1 MTMNAV
7 QPITKAQSAS
17 EETGSIGRFRRLLT
31 RLLPS
36 ALIYTAILIVSI
48 VVMKYG
54 SGPVDY
60 VGPDNDD
67 GMRLVEVRDFLNG
80 QGWFDLMQYR
90 LGLDEG
96 TLMHWSRLIDL
107 PIAALIRFFGLFLDH
122 DAAEAAAL
130 FVWPLSLA
138 FPAMLAMGLAG
149 RRVGGIAGM
158 HLSFFLTGMA
168 IYTGN
173 RFAPGA
179 IDHHNA
185 QLALVA
191 TMVAMLFDERQRA
204 WSYVVA
210 GVAAALAIAIG
221 AETMPFI
228 AVYCLVVAL
237 LWAHGGEPF
246 AAATKAFG
254 LSLAITISILFFAT
268 VPPQHYSTV
277 TCDNLS
283 LGFYSLATIG
293 GGLLAASAVFASRL
307 RFALRLAVLAAV
319 GAVVLGSAVVIAPQ
333 CLRNPL
339 ADLDPMLV
347 ELWLRNVSEAQSI
360 FALVSKEPFPVGA
373 FYAPGLLAIAVCIF
387 RSVQGDRVQVHL
399 VLLALLSVSWAVAL
413 IQVRGAVFSN
423 LLSILPLTLLIIDV
437 RRMSNGDSENAAAA
451 LVYIL
456 TVLASVPAVWAVGG
470 AFLETQID
478 KTESVGETKSLSCF
492 SKEALAPLGGLAA
505 GLVSAPSDMGVPI
518 LRYTANRVLSAP
530 YHRNQGGMLTEMH
543 IGLAEPQEA
552 EAFLRGVGV
561 TVLAFCP
568 DDLQTR
574 AIERLKPDGLYGQLG
589 KGNIP
594 PYLDPLPKSVDSG
607 VQFFRYRPTPG

>member
-1 MTMNAV
+1 MMNAV
-7 QPITKAQSAS
+7 QPIAKAQSAS
-17 EETGSIGRFRRLLT
+17 ARSGLIGSIRQMLVH
-31 RLLPS
+31 LLPS
-36 ALIYTAILIVSI
+36 ALIYTLVLIGI
-48 VVMKYG
+48 ITVMKYAG
-54 SGPVDY
+54 GPVDY

-90 LGLDEG
+90 LGLGEG

-107 PIAALIRFFGLFLDH
+107 PIATLIRVFGLFLGH
-122 DAAEAAAL
+122 DGAEAAAL
-130 FVWPLSLA
+130 VVWPLSLV

-149 RRVGGIAGM
+149 RRVGGLAGM
-158 HLSFFLTGMA
+158 HLSFCFAGMA

-191 TMVAMLFDERQRA
+191 TMVAMLFDEKQRA
-204 WSYVVA
+204 WNYAVA
-210 GVAAALAIAIG
+210 GASAAVAIAIG
-221 AETMPFI
+221 AETTPFVAI
-228 AVYCLVVAL
+228 YCLVVAL
-237 LWAHGGEPF
+237 LWVWEGEPF
-246 AAATKAFG
+246 AAAAKAFG
-254 LSLAITISILFFAT
+254 LSLAVTISILFFAT
-268 VPPQHYSTV
+268 VPPQRYSAV

-293 GGLLAASAVFASRL
+293 GGLLLASAILASRL
-307 RFALRLAVLAAV
+307 GRGLRLAVLAVV
-319 GAVVLGSAVVIAPQ
+319 GTAIFGSALVIAPE
-333 CLRNPL
+333 CLHNPL

-347 ELWLRNVSEAQSI
+347 ELWLRNVSEAQSVL
-360 FALVSKEPFPVGA
+360 ALSRRDPFSVGA
-373 FYAPGLLAIAVCIF
+373 FYAPGLFAIAVCIF
-387 RSVQGDRVQVHL
+387 RALQGDRVQLHL

-413 IQVRGAVFSN
+413 VQVRGAVFSN
-423 LLSILPLTLLIIDV
+423 LLSILPLALLIIDV

-470 AFLETQID
+470 ALVEMQVN
-478 KTESVGETKSLSCF
+478 KTKNAQEAESPSC
-492 SKEALAPLGGLAA
+492 SSRQALAPLAGLPA
-505 GLVSAPSDMGVPI
+505 GLVSAPSEMGVPI

-552 EAFLRGVGV
+552 EAFLKGAGV
-561 TVLAFCP
+561 TILAFCP
-568 DDLQTR
+568 DDLQTSEI
-574 AIERLKPDGLYGQLG
+574 ARLKPDGLYAQLG
-589 KGNIP
+589 KGNVP
-594 PYLDPLPKSVDSG
+594 AYLDPLPKAADSG
-607 VQFFRYRPTPG
+607 VQFFRYRMTSN

>member
-1 MTMNAV
+1 MMNAV

-17 EETGSIGRFRRLLT
+17 ARTGFIGSIRQMLT

-36 ALIYTAILIVSI
+36 ALIYSLILIGII
-48 VVMKYG
+48 VVMKYAG
-54 SGPVDY
+54 GPVDY

-90 LGLDEG
+90 LGVGEG

-107 PIAALIRFFGLFLDH
+107 PIAVLIRFFGLFFGH

-130 FVWPLSLA
+130 VVWPLSLV
-138 FPAMLAMGLAG
+138 FPALIAMGLAG
-149 RRVGGIAGM
+149 QRVGGLAGM
-158 HLSFFLTGMA
+158 HLSFCLAGMA

-179 IDHHNA
+179 IDHHNV

-191 TMVAMLFDERQRA
+191 TMVAMLLDEKQRA
-204 WSYVVA
+204 WNYAVA
-210 GVAAALAIAIG
+210 GASAALAIAIG
-221 AETMPFI
+221 AETTPFVAI
-228 AVYCLVVAL
+228 YCLVVAF
-237 LWAHGGEPF
+237 LWVWEGEPF
-246 AAATKAFG
+246 AAATRAFG
-254 LSLAITISILFFAT
+254 LSLAVAISILFFAT
-268 VPPQHYSTV
+268 VPPQRYSVV

-293 GGLLAASAVFASRL
+293 GSLLLASALFASRL
-307 RFALRLAVLAAV
+307 GRGLRFAVLAAV
-319 GAVVLGSAVVIAPQ
+319 GAAVFGSAMVIAPE

-360 FALVSKEPFPVGA
+360 LALGRTDPFSLGA

-387 RSVQGDRVQVHL
+387 RSVQGDRMQVHL
-399 VLLALLSVSWAVAL
+399 ILLALLSVSWAVAL
-413 IQVRGAVFSN
+413 VQVRGAVFAN
-423 LLSILPLTLLIIDV
+423 LLSILPLALLIIDI
-437 RRMSNGDSENAAAA
+437 RRVSNGDSENAAAA
-451 LVYIL
+451 LVYII

-470 AFLETQID
+470 ALVEMQIN
-478 KTESVGETKSLSCF
+478 KTKTVDEPGGSSC
-492 SKEALAPLGGLAA
+492 SSRQALAPLGGLPA
-505 GLVSAPSDMGVPI
+505 GLVSAPSEMGVPI
-518 LRYTANRVLSAP
+518 LRYTADRVLSAP

-552 EAFLRGVGV
+552 EAFLKGTGV

-574 AIERLKPDGLYGQLG
+574 EIARLKPEGFYAQLG

-594 PYLDPLPKSVDSG
+594 AYLDPLPRAADSG
-607 VQFFRYRPTPG
+607 VQFFRYLRTSD

>member
-1 MTMNAV
+1 MMNAV
-7 QPITKAQSAS
+7 QPITKAQATSVR
-17 EETGSIGRFRRLLT
+17 TGIIGNIRQLLT

-36 ALIYTAILIVSI
+36 ALIYSLVLIGII
-48 VVMKYG
+48 VVMKYAG
-54 SGPVDY
+54 GPVDY

-90 LGLDEG
+90 LGLGEG

-107 PIAALIRFFGLFLDH
+107 PIAALIRFFGLLLGH

-130 FVWPLSLA
+130 VVWPLSLV

-149 RRVGGIAGM
+149 RRVGGLAGM
-158 HLSFFLTGMA
+158 HLSFCFAGMA
-168 IYTGN
+168 VYTGN

-191 TMVAMLFDERQRA
+191 TMVAMLFDEKQRA
-204 WSYVVA
+204 WNYVVA
-210 GVAAALAIAIG
+210 GASAALAIAIG
-221 AETMPFI
+221 AETTPFVAI
-228 AVYCLVVAL
+228 YCLVVAL
-237 LWAHGGEPF
+237 LWVWEGEPF

-254 LSLAITISILFFAT
+254 LSLAVAISILFFAT
-268 VPPQHYSTV
+268 VSPQHYSAV

-293 GGLLAASAVFASRL
+293 GGLLLAAAIFASRL
-307 RFALRLAVLAAV
+307 GRGLRLAVIAAV
-319 GAVVLGSAVVIAPQ
+319 GAAVFGSAMVIAPE

-360 FALVSKEPFPVGA
+360 LALGRTDPFSLGA

-413 IQVRGAVFSN
+413 VQVRGAVFSN
-423 LLSILPLTLLIIDV
+423 LLSILPLALLIIDV
-437 RRMSNGDSENAAAA
+437 RRVSNGDSENAAAA
-451 LVYIL
+451 LIYIV

-470 AFLETQID
+470 ALVEMQVNKTKDTEVAD
-478 KTESVGETKSLSCF
+478 KPSC
-492 SKEALAPLGGLAA
+492 SSRQALAPLGGLPA
-505 GLVSAPSDMGVPI
+505 GLVSAPSEMGVPI

-552 EAFLRGVGV
+552 EAFLKGAGV

-568 DDLQTR
+568 DDLQTSEI
-574 AIERLKPDGLYGQLG
+574 AKLKPDGLYAQLG

-594 PYLDPLPKSVDSG
+594 GYLDPLPKATDSG
-607 VQFFRYRPTPG
+607 VQFFRYRPASD

>member
-1 MTMNAV
+1 MMNAV
-7 QPITKAQSAS
+7 QPIAKAQSAS
-17 EETGSIGRFRRLLT
+17 ARTGFIGSIRQMLT

-36 ALIYTAILIVSI
+36 ALIYSLILIGII
-48 VVMKYG
+48 VVMKYAG
-54 SGPVDY
+54 GPVDY

-90 LGLDEG
+90 LGLGEG

-107 PIAALIRFFGLFLDH
+107 PIAVLIRFFGLFFGH

-130 FVWPLSLA
+130 VVWPLSLV
-138 FPAMLAMGLAG
+138 FPALIAMGLAG
-149 RRVGGIAGM
+149 QRVGGLAGM
-158 HLSFFLTGMA
+158 HLSFCLAGMA

-191 TMVAMLFDERQRA
+191 TMVAMLFDEKHRA
-204 WSYVVA
+204 WNYAVA
-210 GVAAALAIAIG
+210 GASAALAIAIG
-221 AETMPFI
+221 AETTPFVAI
-228 AVYCLVVAL
+228 YCLVVAF
-237 LWAHGGEPF
+237 LWVWEGEPF
-246 AAATKAFG
+246 AAATRAFG
-254 LSLAITISILFFAT
+254 LSLAVAISILFFAT
-268 VPPQHYSTV
+268 VPPQRYSVV

-293 GGLLAASAVFASRL
+293 GSLLLASALFASRL
-307 RFALRLAVLAAV
+307 GRGLRFAVLAAV
-319 GAVVLGSAVVIAPQ
+319 GAAVFGSAMVIAPE

-360 FALVSKEPFPVGA
+360 LALGRTDPFSLGA

-387 RSVQGDRVQVHL
+387 RSVQGDRMQVHL
-399 VLLALLSVSWAVAL
+399 ILLALLSVSWAVAL
-413 IQVRGAVFSN
+413 VQVRGAVFAN
-423 LLSILPLTLLIIDV
+423 LLSILPLALLIIDI
-437 RRMSNGDSENAAAA
+437 RRVSNGDSENAAAA
-451 LVYIL
+451 LVYII

-470 AFLETQID
+470 ALVEMQIN
-478 KTESVGETKSLSCF
+478 KTKTVDEPGGSSC
-492 SKEALAPLGGLAA
+492 SSRQALAPLGGLPA
-505 GLVSAPSDMGVPI
+505 GLVSAPSEMGVPI
-518 LRYTANRVLSAP
+518 LRYTADRVLSAP

-552 EAFLRGVGV
+552 EAFLKGTGV

-574 AIERLKPDGLYGQLG
+574 EIARLKPEGLYAQLG

-594 PYLDPLPKSVDSG
+594 AYLDPLPRAADSG
-607 VQFFRYRPTPG
+607 VQFFRYLRTSD

>member
-1 MTMNAV
+1 MMNAV
-7 QPITKAQSAS
+7 QPIAKAQSAS
-17 EETGSIGRFRRLLT
+17 ARTGFIGRIRQMLT
-31 RLLPS
+31 HLLPS
-36 ALIYTAILIVSI
+36 ALIYTVILIGI
-48 VVMKYG
+48 ITVMKYAG
-54 SGPVDY
+54 GPVDY

-90 LGLDEG
+90 LGLGEG

-107 PIAALIRFFGLFLDH
+107 PITALIRFFGLFLSH

-130 FVWPLSLA
+130 VVWPLSLV

-149 RRVGGIAGM
+149 RRVGGLAGM
-158 HLSFFLTGMA
+158 HLSFCFAGMA

-179 IDHHNA
+179 VDHHNA

-204 WSYVVA
+204 WNYAVA
-210 GVAAALAIAIG
+210 GVSAALAIAIG
-221 AETMPFI
+221 AETTPFV
-228 AVYCLVVAL
+228 ATYCLVVAL
-237 LWAHGGEPF
+237 LWAWEGDPF

-254 LSLAITISILFFAT
+254 LSLAVAISILFFAT
-268 VPPQHYSTV
+268 VPPQQYSTV

-293 GGLLAASAVFASRL
+293 GGLLLASAVFASRL
-307 RFALRLAVLAAV
+307 GRGLRFAVLAAV
-319 GAVVLGSAVVIAPQ
+319 GAAVLGSAMVIEPQ

-360 FALVSKEPFPVGA
+360 LALSRTDPFSIGA

-387 RSVQGDRVQVHL
+387 RSVQGDRVQIHL

-413 IQVRGAVFSN
+413 VQVRGAVFAN
-423 LLSILPLTLLIIDV
+423 LLSILPLALLIIDV
-437 RRMSNGDSENAAAA
+437 RRMSNGDSENAAIA
-451 LVYIL
+451 LVYIV

-470 AFLETQID
+470 ALVEMQLD
-478 KTESVGETKSLSCF
+478 KTNNGEEAERLSCS
-492 SKEALAPLGGLAA
+492 SKQALAPLAALPA
-505 GLVSAPSDMGVPI
+505 GLISAPSEMGVPI

-543 IGLAEPQEA
+543 IGLAEPLEA
-552 EAFLRGVGV
+552 GAFLKGASV
-561 TVLAFCP
+561 TVLAFCA

-574 AIERLKPDGLYGQLG
+574 EIARLKPDGLYAQLG
-589 KGNIP
+589 KGIIP
-594 PYLDPLPKSVDSG
+594 PYLDPLPKAANSG
-607 VQFFRYRPTPG
+607 VQFFRYRPTSD

>member
-1 MTMNAV
+1 MNAV
-7 QPITKAQSAS
+7 QPIAKAQSAS
-17 EETGSIGRFRRLLT
+17 ARTGFVGSIRQMLT

-36 ALIYTAILIVSI
+36 ALIYTVILVGII
-48 VVMKYG
+48 TVMKYAG
-54 SGPVDY
+54 GPVDY

-90 LGLDEG
+90 LGLGEG

-107 PIAALIRFFGLFLDH
+107 PIAALIRFFGLFLGH

-130 FVWPLSLA
+130 VVWPLSLV

-149 RRVGGIAGM
+149 RRVGGLAGM
-158 HLSFFLTGMA
+158 HLSFCFAGMA

-191 TMVAMLFDERQRA
+191 TMVAMLFDEKQRA
-204 WSYVVA
+204 WNYAVA
-210 GVAAALAIAIG
+210 GVSAALAIAIG
-221 AETMPFI
+221 AETTPFVAI
-228 AVYCLVVAL
+228 YCLVVAF
-237 LWAHGGEPF
+237 LWVWEGEPF
-246 AAATKAFG
+246 AAATRAFG
-254 LSLAITISILFFAT
+254 LSLAVAISILFFAT
-268 VPPQHYSTV
+268 VPPQRYSAV

-293 GGLLAASAVFASRL
+293 GGLLLASAAFASRL
-307 RFALRLAVLAAV
+307 GRGLRFAVLAAV
-319 GAVVLGSAVVIAPQ
+319 GAAVFGSAIVIAPE

-360 FALVSKEPFPVGA
+360 LALSRTDPFSIGA

-413 IQVRGAVFSN
+413 VQVRGAVFSN
-423 LLSILPLTLLIIDV
+423 LLSILPLALLIIDV

-451 LVYIL
+451 LVYIV

-470 AFLETQID
+470 ALVEMQVN
-478 KTESVGETKSLSCF
+478 KTKNADEAERPSC
-492 SKEALAPLGGLAA
+492 SSRQALAPLGGLPA
-505 GLVSAPSDMGVPI
+505 GLVSAPSEMGVPI

-552 EAFLRGVGV
+552 EAFLKGAGV

-568 DDLQTR
+568 DDLQTSEI
-574 AIERLKPDGLYGQLG
+574 ARLKPDGLYAQLG
-589 KGNIP
+589 KGSIP
-594 PYLDPLPKSVDSG
+594 AYLDPLPKAAGSG
-607 VQFFRYRPTPG
+607 VQFFRYRPASD

>member
-1 MTMNAV
+1 MNAV

-17 EETGSIGRFRRLLT
+17 ARTGFIGSIRQMLT

-36 ALIYTAILIVSI
+36 ALIYSLILIGII
-48 VVMKYG
+48 VVMKYAG
-54 SGPVDY
+54 GPVDY

-90 LGLDEG
+90 LGVGEG

-107 PIAALIRFFGLFLDH
+107 PIAVLIRFFGLFFGH

-130 FVWPLSLA
+130 VVWPLSLV
-138 FPAMLAMGLAG
+138 FPALIAMGLAG
-149 RRVGGIAGM
+149 QRVGGLAGM
-158 HLSFFLTGMA
+158 HLSFCLAGMA

-179 IDHHNA
+179 IDHHNV

-191 TMVAMLFDERQRA
+191 TMVAMLLDEKQRA
-204 WSYVVA
+204 WNYAVA
-210 GVAAALAIAIG
+210 GASAALAIAIG
-221 AETMPFI
+221 AETTPFVAI
-228 AVYCLVVAL
+228 YCLVVAF
-237 LWAHGGEPF
+237 LWVWEGEPF
-246 AAATKAFG
+246 AAATRAFG
-254 LSLAITISILFFAT
+254 LSLAVAISILFFAT
-268 VPPQHYSTV
+268 VPPQRYSVV

-293 GGLLAASAVFASRL
+293 GSLLLASALFASRL
-307 RFALRLAVLAAV
+307 GRGLRFAVLAAV
-319 GAVVLGSAVVIAPQ
+319 GAAVFGSAMVIAPE

-360 FALVSKEPFPVGA
+360 LALGRTDPFSLGA

-387 RSVQGDRVQVHL
+387 RSVQGDRMQVHL
-399 VLLALLSVSWAVAL
+399 ILLALLSVSWAVAL
-413 IQVRGAVFSN
+413 VQVRGAVFAN
-423 LLSILPLTLLIIDV
+423 LLSILPLALLIIDI
-437 RRMSNGDSENAAAA
+437 RRVSNGDSENAAAA
-451 LVYIL
+451 LVYII

-470 AFLETQID
+470 ALVEMQIN
-478 KTESVGETKSLSCF
+478 KTKTVDEPGGSSC
-492 SKEALAPLGGLAA
+492 SSRQALAPLGGLPA
-505 GLVSAPSDMGVPI
+505 GLVSAPSEMGVPI
-518 LRYTANRVLSAP
+518 LRYTADRVLSAP

-552 EAFLRGVGV
+552 EAFLKGTGV

-574 AIERLKPDGLYGQLG
+574 EIARLKPEGFYAQLG

-594 PYLDPLPKSVDSG
+594 AYLDPLPRAADSG
-607 VQFFRYRPTPG
+607 VQFFRYLRTSD

>member
-1 MTMNAV
+1 MNAV
-7 QPITKAQSAS
+7 QPITRAQSAS
-17 EETGSIGRFRRLLT
+17 DGTGSFGKLRRPLT

-36 ALIYTAILIVSI
+36 ALIYTVILIGI
-48 VVMKYG
+48 IAIAKYAG
-54 SGPVDY
+54 GPVDY

-90 LGLDEG
+90 LGLGEG

-107 PIAALIRFFGLFLDH
+107 PIAALIRFFGLFLGH

-130 FVWPLSLA
+130 LVWPLSLV

-149 RRVGGIAGM
+149 QRVGGIAGM
-158 HLSFFLTGMA
+158 HLSFCLTGMA
-168 IYTGN
+168 IFTGN

-204 WSYVVA
+204 WNFAVA
-210 GVAAALAIAIG
+210 GAAAALAIAIG
-221 AETMPFI
+221 AETTPFV

-237 LWAHGGEPF
+237 LWVYEGEPF

-254 LSLAITISILFFAT
+254 LSLAVTISILFFAT

-293 GGLLAASAVFASRL
+293 GGLMLASAVVASRL
-307 RFALRLAVLAAV
+307 GVALRLAVLAAV
-319 GAVVLGSAVVIAPQ
+319 GVGVLGSALVIAPE

-347 ELWLRNVSEAQSI
+347 ELWLRNVSEAKSI
-360 FALVSKEPFPVGA
+360 LALSRTDPFSIGA
-373 FYAPGLLAIAVCIF
+373 FYAPCLLAIAVCIF
-387 RSVQGDRVQVHL
+387 RSVQGDRVQIHL
-399 VLLALLSVSWAVAL
+399 VLLALLTVSWGVAL

-423 LLSILPLTLLIIDV
+423 LVSILPLSLLIIDV

-451 LVYIL
+451 LVYIV
-456 TVLASVPAVWAVGG
+456 TVMASVPTVWAVGG
-470 AFLETQID
+470 AFIEMQVD
-478 KTESVGETKSLSCF
+478 KTKNVEEAKNLSCS
-492 SKEALAPLGGLAA
+492 SKQSLAPLGGLAA
-505 GLVSAPSDMGVPI
+505 GLVSAPSEMGVPI
-518 LRYTANRVLSAP
+518 LRYTENRVLSAP

-552 EAFLRGVGV
+552 EAFLRGAGV
-561 TVLAFCP
+561 TVVAFCP
-568 DDLQTR
+568 NDLQTSEM
-574 AIERLKPDGLYGQLG
+574 ARLKPDGLYGQLG

-594 PYLDPLPKSVDSG
+594 LYLEPLPKAADSG
-607 VQFFRYRPTPG
+607 VQFFLYRQTSG

>member
-1 MTMNAV
+1 MMNAV
-7 QPITKAQSAS
+7 QPIAKAQSAS
-17 EETGSIGRFRRLLT
+17 ARTGFIGSIRQMLT

-36 ALIYTAILIVSI
+36 ALIYSLILIGII
-48 VVMKYG
+48 VVMKYAG
-54 SGPVDY
+54 GPVDY

-90 LGLDEG
+90 LGLGEG

-107 PIAALIRFFGLFLDH
+107 PIAVLIRFFGLFFGH

-130 FVWPLSLA
+130 VVWPLSLV
-138 FPAMLAMGLAG
+138 FPALIAMGLAG
-149 RRVGGIAGM
+149 QRVGGLAGM
-158 HLSFFLTGMA
+158 HLSFCLAGMA

-191 TMVAMLFDERQRA
+191 TMVAMLLDEKQRA
-204 WSYVVA
+204 WNYAVA
-210 GVAAALAIAIG
+210 GASAALAIAIG
-221 AETMPFI
+221 AETTPFVAI
-228 AVYCLVVAL
+228 YCLVVAF
-237 LWAHGGEPF
+237 LWVWEGEPF
-246 AAATKAFG
+246 AAATRAFG
-254 LSLAITISILFFAT
+254 LSLAVAISILFFAT
-268 VPPQHYSTV
+268 VPPQRYSVV

-293 GGLLAASAVFASRL
+293 GSLLLASALFASRL
-307 RFALRLAVLAAV
+307 GRGLRFAVLAAV
-319 GAVVLGSAVVIAPQ
+319 GAAVFGSAMVIAPE

-360 FALVSKEPFPVGA
+360 LALGRTDPFSLGA

-387 RSVQGDRVQVHL
+387 RSVQGDRMQVHL
-399 VLLALLSVSWAVAL
+399 ILLALLSVSWAVAL
-413 IQVRGAVFSN
+413 VQVRGAVFAN
-423 LLSILPLTLLIIDV
+423 LLSILPLALLIIDI
-437 RRMSNGDSENAAAA
+437 RRVSNGDSENAAAA
-451 LVYIL
+451 LVYII

-470 AFLETQID
+470 ALVEMQIN
-478 KTESVGETKSLSCF
+478 KTKTVDEPGGSSC
-492 SKEALAPLGGLAA
+492 SSRQALAPLGGLPA
-505 GLVSAPSDMGVPI
+505 GLVSAPSEMGVPI
-518 LRYTANRVLSAP
+518 LRYTADRVLSAP

-552 EAFLRGVGV
+552 EAFLKGTGV

-574 AIERLKPDGLYGQLG
+574 EIARLKPEGLYAQLG

-594 PYLDPLPKSVDSG
+594 AYLDPLPRAADSG
-607 VQFFRYRPTPG
+607 VQFFRYLRTSD

>member
-1 MTMNAV
+1 MMNAV
-7 QPITKAQSAS
+7 QPITKAQATSVR
-17 EETGSIGRFRRLLT
+17 TGIIGNIRQLLT

-36 ALIYTAILIVSI
+36 ALIYSLVLIGII
-48 VVMKYG
+48 VVMKYAG
-54 SGPVDY
+54 GPVDY

-90 LGLDEG
+90 LGLGEG

-107 PIAALIRFFGLFLDH
+107 PIAALIRFFGLLLGH

-130 FVWPLSLA
+130 VVWPLSLV

-149 RRVGGIAGM
+149 RRVGGLAGM
-158 HLSFFLTGMA
+158 HLSFCFAGMA
-168 IYTGN
+168 VYTGN

-191 TMVAMLFDERQRA
+191 TMVAMLFDEKQRA
-204 WSYVVA
+204 WNYVIA
-210 GVAAALAIAIG
+210 GASAALAIAIG
-221 AETMPFI
+221 AETTPFVAI
-228 AVYCLVVAL
+228 YCLVVAL
-237 LWAHGGEPF
+237 LWVWEGEPF

-254 LSLAITISILFFAT
+254 LSLAVAISILFFVT
-268 VPPQHYSTV
+268 VPPQHYSAV

-293 GGLLAASAVFASRL
+293 GGLLLAAAIFASRL
-307 RFALRLAVLAAV
+307 GRGLRLAVIAAV
-319 GAVVLGSAVVIAPQ
+319 GAAVFGSAMVIAPE

-360 FALVSKEPFPVGA
+360 LALGRTDPFSLGA

-413 IQVRGAVFSN
+413 VQVRGAVFSN
-423 LLSILPLTLLIIDV
+423 LLSILPLALLIIDV
-437 RRMSNGDSENAAAA
+437 RRVSNGDSENAAAA
-451 LVYIL
+451 LIYIV

-470 AFLETQID
+470 ALVGMQVN
-478 KTESVGETKSLSCF
+478 KTKNTEVADRPSC
-492 SKEALAPLGGLAA
+492 SSRQALAPLGGLPA
-505 GLVSAPSDMGVPI
+505 GLVSAPSEMGVPI

-552 EAFLRGVGV
+552 EAFLKGAGV
-561 TVLAFCP
+561 TVVAFCP
-568 DDLQTR
+568 DDLQTSEI
-574 AIERLKPDGLYGQLG
+574 AKLKPDGLYAQLG

-594 PYLDPLPKSVDSG
+594 GYLDPLPKAADSG
-607 VQFFRYRPTPG
+607 VQFFRYRPASD

>member
-1 MTMNAV
+1 MMNAV
-7 QPITKAQSAS
+7 QPIAKAQSAS
-17 EETGSIGRFRRLLT
+17 ARSGLIGSIRQMLVH
-31 RLLPS
+31 LLPS
-36 ALIYTAILIVSI
+36 ALVYTLVLIGI
-48 VVMKYG
+48 ITVMKYAG
-54 SGPVDY
+54 GPVDY

-90 LGLDEG
+90 LGLGGG

-107 PIAALIRFFGLFLDH
+107 PIATLIRVFGLFLGH
-122 DAAEAAAL
+122 DGAEAAAL
-130 FVWPLSLA
+130 LVWPLSLV

-149 RRVGGIAGM
+149 RRVGGLAGM
-158 HLSFFLTGMA
+158 HLSFCFAGMA

-191 TMVAMLFDERQRA
+191 TMVAMLFDEKQRA
-204 WSYVVA
+204 WNYAVA
-210 GVAAALAIAIG
+210 GASAAVAIAIG
-221 AETMPFI
+221 AETTPFVAI
-228 AVYCLVVAL
+228 YCLVVAL
-237 LWAHGGEPF
+237 LWVWEGEPF
-246 AAATKAFG
+246 AAAAKAFG
-254 LSLAITISILFFAT
+254 LSLAVTISILFFAT
-268 VPPQHYSTV
+268 VPPQRYSAV

-293 GGLLAASAVFASRL
+293 GGLLLASAIFASRL
-307 RFALRLAVLAAV
+307 GRGLRLAVLAVV
-319 GAVVLGSAVVIAPQ
+319 GAAVFGSALVIAPE
-333 CLRNPL
+333 CLHNPL

-347 ELWLRNVSEAQSI
+347 ELWLRNVSEAQSVL
-360 FALVSKEPFPVGA
+360 ALSRRDPFSVGA
-373 FYAPGLLAIAVCIF
+373 FYAPGLFAIAVCIF
-387 RSVQGDRVQVHL
+387 RALQGDRVQLHL

-413 IQVRGAVFSN
+413 VQVRGAVFSN
-423 LLSILPLTLLIIDV
+423 LLSILPLALLIIDV

-470 AFLETQID
+470 ALVEMQVN
-478 KTESVGETKSLSCF
+478 KTKNAQEAESPSC
-492 SKEALAPLGGLAA
+492 SSRQALAPLAGLPA
-505 GLVSAPSDMGVPI
+505 GLVSAPSEMGVPI

-552 EAFLRGVGV
+552 EAFLKGAGV
-561 TVLAFCP
+561 TILAFCP
-568 DDLQTR
+568 ADLQTSEI
-574 AIERLKPDGLYGQLG
+574 ARLKPDGLYAQLG
-589 KGNIP
+589 KGNVP
-594 PYLDPLPKSVDSG
+594 AYLDPLPKAADSG
-607 VQFFRYRPTPG
+607 VQFFRYRMTSN

>member
-1 MTMNAV
+1 MNAV
-7 QPITKAQSAS
+7 QPIAKAQSAS
-17 EETGSIGRFRRLLT
+17 ARTGFIGSIRQMLT

-36 ALIYTAILIVSI
+36 ALIYSLILIGII
-48 VVMKYG
+48 VVMKYAG
-54 SGPVDY
+54 GPVDY

-90 LGLDEG
+90 LGLGEG

-107 PIAALIRFFGLFLDH
+107 PIAVLIRFFGLFFGH

-130 FVWPLSLA
+130 VVWPLSLV
-138 FPAMLAMGLAG
+138 FPALIAMGLAG
-149 RRVGGIAGM
+149 QRVGGLAGM
-158 HLSFFLTGMA
+158 HLSFCLAGMA

-191 TMVAMLFDERQRA
+191 TMVAMLLDEKQRA
-204 WSYVVA
+204 WNYAVA
-210 GVAAALAIAIG
+210 GASAALAIAIG
-221 AETMPFI
+221 AETTPFVAI
-228 AVYCLVVAL
+228 YCLVVAF
-237 LWAHGGEPF
+237 LWVWEGEPF
-246 AAATKAFG
+246 AAATRAFG
-254 LSLAITISILFFAT
+254 LSLAVAISILFFAT
-268 VPPQHYSTV
+268 VPPQRYSVV

-293 GGLLAASAVFASRL
+293 GSLLLASALFASRL
-307 RFALRLAVLAAV
+307 GRGLRFAVLAAV
-319 GAVVLGSAVVIAPQ
+319 GAAVFGSAMVIAPE

-360 FALVSKEPFPVGA
+360 LALGRTDPFSLGA

-387 RSVQGDRVQVHL
+387 RSVQGDRMQVHL
-399 VLLALLSVSWAVAL
+399 ILLALLSVSWAVAL
-413 IQVRGAVFSN
+413 VQVRGAVFAN
-423 LLSILPLTLLIIDV
+423 LLSILPLALLIIDI
-437 RRMSNGDSENAAAA
+437 RRVSNGDSENAAAA
-451 LVYIL
+451 LVYII

-470 AFLETQID
+470 ALVEMQIN
-478 KTESVGETKSLSCF
+478 KTKTVDEPGGSSC
-492 SKEALAPLGGLAA
+492 SSRQALAPLGGLPA
-505 GLVSAPSDMGVPI
+505 GLVSAPSEMGVPI
-518 LRYTANRVLSAP
+518 LRYTADRVLSAP

-552 EAFLRGVGV
+552 EAFLKGTGV

-574 AIERLKPDGLYGQLG
+574 EIARLKPEGLYAQLG

-594 PYLDPLPKSVDSG
+594 AYLDPLPRAADSG
-607 VQFFRYRPTPG
+607 VQFFRYLRTSD

>member
-1 MTMNAV
+1 MMNAV
-7 QPITKAQSAS
+7 QPIAKAQSAS
-17 EETGSIGRFRRLLT
+17 ARTGFVGSIRQMLT

-36 ALIYTAILIVSI
+36 ALIYTVILVGII
-48 VVMKYG
+48 TVMKYAG
-54 SGPVDY
+54 GPVDY

-90 LGLDEG
+90 LGLGEG

-107 PIAALIRFFGLFLDH
+107 PIAALIRFFGLFLGH

-130 FVWPLSLA
+130 VVWPLSLV

-149 RRVGGIAGM
+149 RRVGGLAGM
-158 HLSFFLTGMA
+158 HLSFCFAGMA

-191 TMVAMLFDERQRA
+191 TMVAMLFDEKQRA
-204 WSYVVA
+204 WNYAVA
-210 GVAAALAIAIG
+210 GVSAALAIAIG
-221 AETMPFI
+221 AETTPFVAI
-228 AVYCLVVAL
+228 YCLVVAF
-237 LWAHGGEPF
+237 LWVWEGEPF
-246 AAATKAFG
+246 AAATRAFG
-254 LSLAITISILFFAT
+254 LSLAVAISILFFAT
-268 VPPQHYSTV
+268 VPPQRYSAV

-293 GGLLAASAVFASRL
+293 GGLLLASAAFASRL
-307 RFALRLAVLAAV
+307 GRGLRFAVLAAV
-319 GAVVLGSAVVIAPQ
+319 GAAVFGSAIVIAPE

-360 FALVSKEPFPVGA
+360 LALSRTDPFSIGA

-413 IQVRGAVFSN
+413 VQVRGAVFSN
-423 LLSILPLTLLIIDV
+423 LLSILPLALLIIDV

-451 LVYIL
+451 LVYIV

-470 AFLETQID
+470 ALVEMQVN
-478 KTESVGETKSLSCF
+478 KTKNADEAERPSC
-492 SKEALAPLGGLAA
+492 SSRQALAPLGGLPA
-505 GLVSAPSDMGVPI
+505 GLVSAPSEMGVPI

-552 EAFLRGVGV
+552 EAFLKGAGV

-568 DDLQTR
+568 DDLQTSEI
-574 AIERLKPDGLYGQLG
+574 ARLKPDGLYAQLG
-589 KGNIP
+589 KGSIP
-594 PYLDPLPKSVDSG
+594 AYLDPLPKAAGSG
-607 VQFFRYRPTPG
+607 VQFFRYRPASD

>member
-1 MTMNAV
+1 MMNAV
-7 QPITKAQSAS
+7 QPIAKAQSAS
-17 EETGSIGRFRRLLT
+17 ARTGFVGSIRQMLT

-36 ALIYTAILIVSI
+36 ALIYTVILIGI
-48 VVMKYG
+48 ITVMKYAG
-54 SGPVDY
+54 GPVDY

-90 LGLDEG
+90 LGLSEG

-107 PIAALIRFFGLFLDH
+107 PIAALIRFFGLFLGH

-130 FVWPLSLA
+130 VVWPLSLV

-149 RRVGGIAGM
+149 RRVGGLAGM
-158 HLSFFLTGMA
+158 HLSFCFAGMA
-168 IYTGN
+168 IYIGN

-185 QLALVA
+185 QLGLVA
-191 TMVAMLFDERQRA
+191 TMVAMLFDEKQRA
-204 WSYVVA
+204 WNYTVA
-210 GVAAALAIAIG
+210 GVSAALAIAIG
-221 AETMPFI
+221 AETTPFVAI
-228 AVYCLVVAL
+228 YCLVVAL
-237 LWAHGGEPF
+237 LWVWEGEPF

-254 LSLAITISILFFAT
+254 LSLAVAISILFFAT
-268 VPPQHYSTV
+268 VPPQHYSMV

-293 GGLLAASAVFASRL
+293 GGLLLASAVFASRL
-307 RFALRLAVLAAV
+307 GRGLRFAVLAAV
-319 GAVVLGSAVVIAPQ
+319 GAAVFGSAMVIAPE

-360 FALVSKEPFPVGA
+360 LALSRTDPFSIGA

-387 RSVQGDRVQVHL
+387 RSVRGDRVQVHL

-413 IQVRGAVFSN
+413 VQVRGAVFSN
-423 LLSILPLTLLIIDV
+423 LLSILPLALLIIDV

-451 LVYIL
+451 LIYIV

-470 AFLETQID
+470 ALVEMQVN
-478 KTESVGETKSLSCF
+478 KTKNTEEAESPSC
-492 SKEALAPLGGLAA
+492 SSRQALAPLGGLPA
-505 GLVSAPSDMGVPI
+505 GLVSASSEMGVPI

-552 EAFLRGVGV
+552 EAFLKGAGV

-568 DDLQTR
+568 DDLQTSEI
-574 AIERLKPDGLYGQLG
+574 AKLKPDGLYAQLG

-594 PYLDPLPKSVDSG
+594 AYLDPLPKAASSG
-607 VQFFRYRPTPG
+607 VQFFRYRPASN

>member
-1 MTMNAV
+1 MMNAV
-7 QPITKAQSAS
+7 QPIAKAQSAS
-17 EETGSIGRFRRLLT
+17 ARTGFIGRIRQMLT
-31 RLLPS
+31 HLLPS
-36 ALIYTAILIVSI
+36 ALIYTVILIGI
-48 VVMKYG
+48 ITVMKYAG
-54 SGPVDY
+54 GPVDY

-90 LGLDEG
+90 LGLGEG

-107 PIAALIRFFGLFLDH
+107 PIAALIRFFGLFLGH

-130 FVWPLSLA
+130 VVWPLSLV

-149 RRVGGIAGM
+149 RRVGGLAGM
-158 HLSFFLTGMA
+158 HLSFCFAGMA

-204 WSYVVA
+204 WNYAVA
-210 GVAAALAIAIG
+210 GVSAALAIAIG
-221 AETMPFI
+221 AETTPFV
-228 AVYCLVVAL
+228 ATYCLVVAL
-237 LWAHGGEPF
+237 LWAWEGEPF

-254 LSLAITISILFFAT
+254 LSLAVAISILFFAT
-268 VPPQHYSTV
+268 VPPQQYSTV

-293 GGLLAASAVFASRL
+293 GGLLLASAVFASRL
-307 RFALRLAVLAAV
+307 GRGLRFAVLAAV
-319 GAVVLGSAVVIAPQ
+319 GAAVLGSAMVIAPQ

-360 FALVSKEPFPVGA
+360 LALSRTDPFSIGA

-387 RSVQGDRVQVHL
+387 RSVQGDRVQIHL

-413 IQVRGAVFSN
+413 VQVRGAVFAN
-423 LLSILPLTLLIIDV
+423 LLSILPLALLIIDV
-437 RRMSNGDSENAAAA
+437 RRMSNGDSENAAIA
-451 LVYIL
+451 LVYIV

-470 AFLETQID
+470 ALVEMQLD
-478 KTESVGETKSLSCF
+478 KTNNGEEAERLSCS
-492 SKEALAPLGGLAA
+492 SKQALAPLAALPA
-505 GLVSAPSDMGVPI
+505 GLISAPSEMGVPI

-543 IGLAEPQEA
+543 IGLAEPLEA
-552 EAFLRGVGV
+552 GAFLKGAGV

-574 AIERLKPDGLYGQLG
+574 EIARLKPDGLYAQLG
-589 KGNIP
+589 KGIIP
-594 PYLDPLPKSVDSG
+594 PYLDPLPKAANSG
-607 VQFFRYRPTPG
+607 VQFFRYRPTPD

>member
-1 MTMNAV
+1 MMNAV
-7 QPITKAQSAS
+7 QPIAKAQSAS
-17 EETGSIGRFRRLLT
+17 AGIGFIGRIRQLLT

-36 ALIYTAILIVSI
+36 ALIYTVILIGI
-48 VVMKYG
+48 ITVMKYAG
-54 SGPVDY
+54 GPVDY

-67 GMRLVEVRDFLNG
+67 GMRLVEIRDFLNG

-90 LGLDEG
+90 LGLGEG
-96 TLMHWSRLIDL
+96 TLIHWSRLIDL
-107 PIAALIRFFGLFLDH
+107 PIAILIRLFGLFLGH

-130 FVWPLSLA
+130 VVWPLSLV

-149 RRVGGIAGM
+149 QRVGGLAGM
-158 HLSFFLTGMA
+158 HLSFCLAGMA

-179 IDHHNA
+179 IDHHNV

-191 TMVAMLFDERQRA
+191 TMTAMLFDEKQRA
-204 WSYVVA
+204 WNYVVA
-210 GVAAALAIAIG
+210 GAVAALAIAIG
-221 AETMPFI
+221 AETTPFVAI
-228 AVYCLVVAL
+228 YCLVVAL
-237 LWAHGGEPF
+237 LWIWEGEPF

-254 LSLAITISILFFAT
+254 FSLAVTISIFFFAT
-268 VPPQHYSTV
+268 IPPQQYSVV

-283 LGFYSLATIG
+283 LGFYSLAAIG
-293 GGLLAASAVFASRL
+293 GGLLLVSAAFASRL
-307 RFALRLAVLAAV
+307 GRGLRVAVLAAV
-319 GAVVLGSAVVIAPQ
+319 GAVIFGSAMVIAPQ

-360 FALVSKEPFPVGA
+360 LALSRTDPFSLGA
-373 FYAPGLLAIAVCIF
+373 FYAPGLLAITVCIF

-413 IQVRGAVFSN
+413 VQVRGAVFAN
-423 LLSILPLTLLIIDV
+423 LLSILPLALLIIDV

-451 LVYIL
+451 LVYIV

-470 AFLETQID
+470 ALVEMQ
-478 KTESVGETKSLSCF
+478 VNETKNAVDSDSLSCS
-492 SKEALAPLGGLAA
+492 SKQALAPLGDLPA
-505 GLVSAPSDMGVPI
+505 GLVSAPSEMGVPI

-552 EAFLRGVGV
+552 EAFLRGAGV

-568 DDLQTR
+568 DDLQTSEI
-574 AIERLKPDGLYGQLG
+574 ARLKPNGLYAQLG

-594 PYLDPLPKSVDSG
+594 AYLDPLPKAADSG
-607 VQFFRYRPTPG
+607 VQFFRYRTTPN